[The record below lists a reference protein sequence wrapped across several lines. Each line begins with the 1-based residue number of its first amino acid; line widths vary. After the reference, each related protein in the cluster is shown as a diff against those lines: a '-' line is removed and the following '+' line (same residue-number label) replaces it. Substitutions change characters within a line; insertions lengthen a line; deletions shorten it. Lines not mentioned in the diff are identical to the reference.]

1 MVKIVFSDIDGTFLL
16 PDSTVSAR
24 TERAVCQLLAG
35 NIPFV
40 LVSARMPEAI
50 YPITDRLGIHIP
62 IISYSGALVVDA
74 DGQTLFSRTMDADM
88 TACLLDVIARD
99 FPQVTVNYYAGHHWY
114 VRDERDERVQTEVR
128 ITQARPER
136 AVWGRCLAGGIYP
149 NKILIMAD
157 PEDCERAEK
166 ELADAFPS
174 FHVVR
179 SAPFL
184 LEIMDGSVSKA
195 SGIAVML
202 DHFGLKPEDALS
214 FGDHYNDLEMLRY
227 TGQSVAMGNAPDEIK
242 RAAAAVTRSNREDG
256 LYWYLK
262 QAGLIA
268 G

>member
-114 VRDERDERVQTEVR
+114 VSATSGCRRRCALR
-128 ITQARPER
+128 RPDR
-136 AVWGRCLAGGIYP
+136 NGRYGAGVLLAG
-149 NKILIMAD
+149 
-157 PEDCERAEK
+157 
-166 ELADAFPS
+166 F
-174 FHVVR
+174 
-179 SAPFL
+179 APIRF
-184 LEIMDGSVSKA
+184 
-195 SGIAVML
+195 
-202 DHFGLKPEDALS
+202 
-214 FGDHYNDLEMLRY
+214 
-227 TGQSVAMGNAPDEIK
+227 
-242 RAAAAVTRSNREDG
+242 
-256 LYWYLK
+256 
-262 QAGLIA
+262 
-268 G
+268 